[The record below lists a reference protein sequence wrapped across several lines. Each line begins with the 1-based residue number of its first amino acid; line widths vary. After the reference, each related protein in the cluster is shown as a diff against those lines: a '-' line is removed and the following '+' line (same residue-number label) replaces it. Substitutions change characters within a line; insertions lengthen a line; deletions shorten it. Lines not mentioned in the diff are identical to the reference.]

1 MQSRSEVRP
10 GSRLLAAVLTGV
22 LCSTTIVIDAM
33 AQGKP
38 PAKGAP
44 AKGPAKPA
52 PAKGGPAG
60 PAKGAPTTPAPKG
73 ASAAKPA
80 AKPAAAM
87 NEAQKKVAARKAYE
101 DGMKKLEA
109 KDYTAA
115 LTAFKLA
122 DEILP
127 AAAAKHKIALCYDG
141 MNKVPEAIAA
151 YEIFITNANPEK
163 QKDQIDSSTKRL
175 GELRMT
181 PGSVRLASDPPD
193 STVEVD
199 GQAQMGVT
207 PMDLKLAPGKHK
219 VKVAAS
225 GYAPTEQE
233 VEIKPAEKAADLT
246 ITLTKKAEVVPA
258 PIATPPTA
266 PVQSAP
272 AAPTAPPA
280 ETKSKSN
287 VPAYVVLG
295 VAGVGAI
302 VGAVFGVKAL
312 NDKSDFDKNP
322 TGSKADDA
330 ERNALIADMAFGV
343 AVTLGVTGTVLL
355 LSGGKKEAQKG
366 MWNSPTKTMQITPL
380 LTPHSA
386 GAGAVWRF

>member
-10 GSRLLAAVLTGV
+10 GSRLLAAVLSGV
-22 LCSTTIVIDAM
+22 LCSTSIAPYAM

-44 AKGPAKPA
+44 AKAPAKPA
-52 PAKGGPAG
+52 PAKGAPATP
-60 PAKGAPTTPAPKG
+60 PAKGAPPA
-73 ASAAKPA
+73 PA
-80 AKPAAAM
+80 AKGKPSTPPM
-87 NEAQKKVAARKAYE
+87 NDAQKKVAARKAYE

-141 MNKVPEAIAA
+141 LNQVPEAIAA
-151 YEIFITNANPEK
+151 YEAFIAQANPDK
-163 QKDQIDSSTKRL
+163 QKDQIDSSNKRL
-175 GELRMT
+175 GELKMT

-193 STVEVD
+193 ATVQVD

-219 VKVAAS
+219 VKVAAP
-225 GYAPTEQE
+225 GYAPTEQD
-233 VEIKPAEKAADLT
+233 VEIKPAEKAPDLT
-246 ITLTKKAEVVPA
+246 VTLTKKAEVIPLPV
-258 PIATPPTA
+258 ATPSAA

-272 AAPTAPPA
+272 PAPTAPPA
-280 ETKSKSN
+280 EAKPKSN
-287 VPAYVVLG
+287 LPAYVVLG

-322 TGSKADDA
+322 TGPKADDA

-366 MWNSPTKTMQITPL
+366 LWNSPTKTMQITPL
-380 LTPHSA
+380 VTPHSA
-386 GAGAVWRF
+386 GAGAVLRF

>member
-1 MQSRSEVRP
+1 MQSRSEIRP
-10 GSRLLAAVLTGV
+10 GSRLLAAVLTGA

-38 PAKGAP
+38 PAKAAP

-52 PAKGGPAG
+52 PAKPA
-60 PAKGAPTTPAPKG
+60 PAKPAP
-73 ASAAKPA
+73 AAKPA
-80 AKPAAAM
+80 AKPTAQL
-87 NEAQKKVAARKAYE
+87 NDAQKKVAARKAYE

-122 DEILP
+122 DEMMP

-141 MNKVPEAIAA
+141 LNQIPDAIAA
-151 YEIFITNANPEK
+151 YELFITQANPEK
-163 QKDQIDSSTKRL
+163 QKEQIDSSTKRL
-175 GELRMT
+175 GELKMT

-219 VKVAAS
+219 VKVAAP
-225 GYAPTEQE
+225 GYQPTEQD
-233 VEIKPAEKAADLT
+233 VDIKAAEKAPDLT
-246 ITLTKKAEVVPA
+246 VTLTRKTEVVPP
-258 PIATPPTA
+258 PIATPPAT
-266 PVQSAP
+266 PVQTTP
-272 AAPTAPPA
+272 TAAPTAPPA
-280 ETKSKSN
+280 EAKSKSN

-366 MWNSPTKTMQITPL
+366 LWNSPTKTMHITPL
-380 LTPHSA
+380 VTPHSA